1 MAKVIVLIIGGERGV
16 GGGGVRG
23 EGGDNLG
30 VCGGQVRGDEG
41 QPIVHSLL

>member
-1 MAKVIVLIIGGERGV
+1 MV
-16 GGGGVRG
+16 GREEWGGGVRG

-41 QPIVHSLL
+41 QPIVHSL